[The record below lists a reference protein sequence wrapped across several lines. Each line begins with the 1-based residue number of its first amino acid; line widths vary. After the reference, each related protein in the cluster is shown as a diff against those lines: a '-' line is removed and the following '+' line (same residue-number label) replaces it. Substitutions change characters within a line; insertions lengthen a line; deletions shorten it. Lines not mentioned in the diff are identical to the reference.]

1 MQAPAICVLE
11 AGPSDWHPYIHLP
24 AGFIKTFHMKS
35 VNWAYQQEPGPYTAG
50 RSIYA
55 PRGKTLG
62 GSSSINGHIYN
73 RGQRQDFDTWAQ
85 LGNRGWSY
93 SDVLPYFKRLERR
106 VGEGDDAYRGRDG
119 SLTVTTMDWKDPLC
133 EAFMAGAISLGIPR
147 NPDYN
152 GAIQEGVS
160 YAQRTIKN
168 GLRVSAATAFLHPA
182 RKRPNVHVR
191 THAHATNIIFEGK
204 RAVGVRYIK
213 GGRGGTPVEVRASKE
228 VILAGGTYNSP
239 QLLQLSGVGSPELL
253 QSHGIEVRHAL
264 PGVGEGLQDHY
275 APRSVARV
283 KNIKT
288 INELRQG
295 WHLWVEALKWAT
307 TRRGLLS
314 LSPTM
319 VYCFWHSGETTE
331 SSDLQLTFTPA
342 SYKEGVQGQLEDQP
356 GMTVA
361 SWQQR
366 PESRGYVRIR
376 SADPF
381 LQPIIQTNYLTAE
394 LDRRVVVAGMKLA
407 RRLLKST
414 PLAPYYAYE
423 DFPGPD
429 VESDDELS
437 GRRDP
442 ARHHHLS
449 SRLHLP
455 HGAGRL
461 DLGRG
466 RRPAS
471 GARAAWPARD
481 RRVDHAAHDLGQSQ
495 RLHHDDRRQ
504 GKRPDPRQGA
514 RSVTS
519 VVDFSDLLCSRSSA
533 GIAIGMALRNHVPA
547 DRLGPATKELIRLG
561 AGFLATLA
569 AVLPQPDDRLGQVL
583 LRHPGLPLPA
593 TRRLSGRDRPVAG
606 AIWAGEDGSPHPDAT
621 GGAGRDR
628 PDLARKSAPRRKT
641 ARSRPRPL
649 PSSSI
654 VRSRR
659 YRP

>member
-1 MQAPAICVLE
+1 MTSRGNKFAQKDKSAEMETFDYVIIGSGSAGSVLTNRLSEDAGTTVCVLE
-11 AGPSDWHPYIHLP
+11 AGPRDWHPYIHLP

-35 VNWAYQQEPGPYTAG
+35 INWAYQQEPGPYTGG

-73 RGQRQDFDTWAQ
+73 RGQRQDFNTWAQ
-85 LGNRGWSY
+85 MGNRGWGY
-93 SDVLPYFKRLERR
+93 ADILPYFKRLERR
-106 VGEGDDAYRGRDG
+106 VGECDDTYRGRDG

-133 EAFMAGAISLGIPR
+133 EAFMEGAVSLGIPR

-160 YAQRTIKN
+160 YCQRTIEK
-168 GLRVSAATAFLHPA
+168 GLRMSAAKAFLHPA

-204 RAVGVRYIK
+204 RAVGVRYLK
-213 GGRGGTPVEVRASKE
+213 GGRGGAPVEVLASKE
-228 VILAGGTYNSP
+228 VILCGGTYNSP

-253 QSHGIEVRHAL
+253 KSHGIEVLHAL

-283 KNIKT
+283 KNIRT

-342 SYKEGVQGQLEDQP
+342 SYKEGVQGQLEDEP

-381 LQPIIQTNYLTAE
+381 AAPIIQTNYLTAE

-407 RRLLKST
+407 RRLLKSA

-423 DFPGPD
+423 DFPGEK
-429 VESDDELS
+429 VQSDEELLAAATQRGTTTFHPGCTCRMGPAGS
-437 GRRDP
+437 GW
-442 ARHHHLS
+442 A
-449 SRLHLP
+449 
-455 HGAGRL
+455 
-461 DLGRG
+461 
-466 RRPAS
+466 
-471 GARAAWPARD
+471 
-481 RRVDHAAHDLGQSQ
+481 
-495 RLHHDDRRQ
+495 
-504 GKRPDPRQGA
+504 
-514 RSVTS
+514 
-519 VVDFSDLLCSRSSA
+519 VVDDQLRVHGLQNLRVVDASIMPRMISANLNASTMMIADKASD
-533 GIAIGMALRNHVPA
+533 M
-547 DRLGPATKELIRLG
+547 IRGKAPMEAVKL
-561 AGFLATLA
+561 TEA
-569 AVLPQPDDRLGQVL
+569 AV
-583 LRHPGLPLPA
+583 A
-593 TRRLSGRDRPVAG
+593 
-606 AIWAGEDGSPHPDAT
+606 
-621 GGAGRDR
+621 
-628 PDLARKSAPRRKT
+628 
-641 ARSRPRPL
+641 
-649 PSSSI
+649 
-654 VRSRR
+654 
-659 YRP
+659 

>member
-1 MQAPAICVLE
+1 METFDYVIVGAGSAGCVLAYRLSEDPTLSVCVLE
-11 AGPSDWHPYIHLP
+11 AGPRDWHPYIHLP

-35 VNWAYQQEPGPYTAG
+35 INWAYQQEPGPYTGG

-85 LGNRGWSY
+85 MGNRGWSY
-93 SDVLPYFKRLERR
+93 TDVLPYFKRLEKRE
-106 VGEGDDAYRGRDG
+106 GEGEDEYRGRDG
-119 SLTVTTMDWKDPLC
+119 NLTVTTMDWKDTLC

-160 YAQRTIKN
+160 YAQRTISN
-168 GLRVSAATAFLHPA
+168 GRRVSGATAFLNPA

-191 THAHATNIIFEGK
+191 THAHATEIIFEGK
-204 RAVGVRYIK
+204 RAVGVRYFK
-213 GGRGGTPVEVRASKE
+213 GGRGGTAHEVRANKE

-253 QSHGIEVRHAL
+253 QSLGIAVRHAL

-295 WHLWVEALKWAT
+295 WHLWVEALKYAT
-307 TRRGLLS
+307 TRGGLLS

-342 SYKEGVQGQLEDQP
+342 SYKEGVQGQLEDEP

-366 PESRGYVRIR
+366 PESRGYVRAR

-381 LQPIIQTNYLTAE
+381 APPIIQTNYLSAE
-394 LDRRVVVAGMKLA
+394 LDRRVIVAGMKLA
-407 RRLLKST
+407 RRLLKSE

-423 DFPGPD
+423 DFPGPN
-429 VESDDELS
+429 VQSDDEFLACATQR
-437 GRRDP
+437 GTTTFHPGCTCRMGP
-442 ARHHHLS
+442 ADS
-449 SRLHLP
+449 TW
-455 HGAGRL
+455 A
-461 DLGRG
+461 
-466 RRPAS
+466 
-471 GARAAWPARD
+471 
-481 RRVDHAAHDLGQSQ
+481 
-495 RLHHDDRRQ
+495 
-504 GKRPDPRQGA
+504 
-514 RSVTS
+514 
-519 VVDFSDLLCSRSSA
+519 VVDDQLRVHGLQGLRVIDASVMPRMISANLNASTMMIADKASDL
-533 GIAIGMALRNHVPA
+533 
-547 DRLGPATKELIRLG
+547 IRG
-561 AGFLATLA
+561 
-569 AVLPQPDDRLGQVL
+569 
-583 LRHPGLPLPA
+583 
-593 TRRLSGRDRPVAG
+593 
-606 AIWAGEDGSPHPDAT
+606 
-621 GGAGRDR
+621 
-628 PDLARKSAPRRKT
+628 KSA
-641 ARSRPRPL
+641 AAN
-649 PSSSI
+649 
-654 VRSRR
+654 
-659 YRP
+659 